1 MTKKFNSLTILFI
14 ITVVMVLLMLVTI
27 YRTDDNDDDYG
38 LLFPDLF
45 SELSQVDNIQFSSGE
60 DQFSL
65 HREGEDWFIPDHY
78 NYPANFDE
86 VKRML
91 IDLSEAKLMEKK
103 TSNPEQ
109 YAVLGV
115 DGAKP
120 ETPDGDSIKVLL
132 KHGDNDIAGLLLG
145 KQRDVTVAS
154 AGPKQFYVR
163 RVGDEQSWL
172 AEGYLLISPVMLN
185 WIDSQVI
192 DLARERIARV
202 EIIQPNG
209 DIATLVNL
217 GKKDKFGTPESGE
230 KTVFKYPQLGY
241 DIAGSLHQLR
251 MEDVLPKKD
260 FNRGDADVVIAR
272 FITFDGLVITTKTS
286 FIDGFYYTTLSADYQ
301 PELISEA
308 PDDIK
313 ALDVLKSE
321 EQVKTEA
328 EALNKKLSDWVYRV
342 SGFTG
347 TNLMRAK
354 ADIVT
359 EKNNVIPM
367 PADLNGF
374 GPLR

>member
-132 KHGDNDIAGLLLG
+132 KHGDNDIAGLL
-145 KQRDVTVAS
+145 
-154 AGPKQFYVR
+154 
-163 RVGDEQSWL
+163 
-172 AEGYLLISPVMLN
+172 
-185 WIDSQVI
+185 
-192 DLARERIARV
+192 
-202 EIIQPNG
+202 
-209 DIATLVNL
+209 
-217 GKKDKFGTPESGE
+217 
-230 KTVFKYPQLGY
+230 
-241 DIAGSLHQLR
+241 
-251 MEDVLPKKD
+251 
-260 FNRGDADVVIAR
+260 
-272 FITFDGLVITTKTS
+272 
-286 FIDGFYYTTLSADYQ
+286 
-301 PELISEA
+301 
-308 PDDIK
+308 
-313 ALDVLKSE
+313 
-321 EQVKTEA
+321 
-328 EALNKKLSDWVYRV
+328 
-342 SGFTG
+342 
-347 TNLMRAK
+347 
-354 ADIVT
+354 
-359 EKNNVIPM
+359 
-367 PADLNGF
+367 
-374 GPLR
+374 